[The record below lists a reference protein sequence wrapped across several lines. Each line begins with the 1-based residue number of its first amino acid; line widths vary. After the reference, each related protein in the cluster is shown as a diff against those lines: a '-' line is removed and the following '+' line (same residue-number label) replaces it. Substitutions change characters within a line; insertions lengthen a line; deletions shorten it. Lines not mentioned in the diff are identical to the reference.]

1 MNNNRRKQLQ
11 AIREELQD
19 IYERLDILCDEEWAA
34 YDNLPEPF
42 QDSERGE
49 KCKVQSVRSRVSGIK
64 YRRPLMR

>member
-49 KCKVQSVRSRVSGIK
+49 KMQSVRSRVSGIK

>member
-42 QDSERGE
+42 QDSEAAR
-49 KCKVQSVRSRVSGIK
+49 KCKVQSVRSRVSWIK